1 MQKILIAIA
10 ATLFVTGAAH
20 AAETCE
26 AQATAKKL
34 AGAAKTS
41 FMKKCEGDA
50 KASDA
55 AAACEAQ
62 AKEKK
67 LAGAAS
73 TSFLKKCEADAKTT
87 TAATACEAQA
97 AEKKPPARPRP
108 AS

>member
-1 MQKILIAIA
+1 MKKILISLAV
-10 ATLFVTGAAH
+10 TLFVAFSAH
-20 AAETCE
+20 AAESCE

-50 KASDA
+50 KGSDA

-73 TSFLKKCEADAKTT
+73 TSFVKKCEADAKATS
-87 TAATACEAQA
+87 AATYST
-97 AEKKPPARPRP
+97 K
-108 AS
+108 